1 MKEKDPPNVTHL
13 DTKRQEKAD
22 KKAKINLDLPAIRN
36 YVEIPNEGSKRPH
49 YIPRTLQ
56 SILEEFKIRFPE
68 MVCYTN
74 RLCHLIPHKDREN
87 WREIR
92 FIEEPAELEAE
103 INEQNLFVDF
113 KSREMAFNV
122 KFKPFF
128 IAVKNNSRYVKVISD
143 YPTWPILPG
152 QIILSP
158 SIEPAQTGAL
168 DAFIDFFNP
177 LTENDRLLMKA
188 LVVTVA
194 WSKGQGKRPMFVIA
208 GPHDADKTIQ
218 IGKSTFALMVQTLF
232 ESICDVRIEG
242 SNPGRFV
249 TDIMRNAHKRI
260 IRLDNARGVFDSAL
274 LEQFVTSPY
283 FQGHDHGNGNKQVEN
298 HTTFI
303 LTANDPNLTI
313 DLASRSVVIRL
324 DIPKP
329 DNVWLEDNVQSWIET
344 KRADVLADCAYILT
358 QPEIAD
364 KRPCATRFP
373 SWERTI
379 LHKMGHDI
387 GESIKVDQQRLQDR
401 SEEYEAFKEFVY
413 SKIISYKAYSPSNE
427 KTPYHE
433 EILSPERFNI
443 FISSQIMSEW
453 YFDFKGYKF
462 NTNKGSH
469 GKNIKKLCCAV
480 GMIAVEGKIRID
492 HAILRGYWWAE
503 FRPKDASYG
512 IIRKRNE
519 DAYASFM
526 PGKNLN
532 R

>member
-1 MKEKDPPNVTHL
+1 LKEKDTQNVTDL
-13 DTKRQEKAD
+13 GKKRQEKVD
-22 KKAKINLDLPAIRN
+22 KKAKEQPELPALRN
-36 YVEIPNEGSKRPH
+36 YIEIPNEGGRRPS
-49 YIPRTLQ
+49 YIPRTLA
-56 SILEEFKIRFPE
+56 SMLKEFGERFPD
-68 MVCYTN
+68 MVSYTN
-74 RLCHLIPHKDREN
+74 RLCHVIPHKDREN

-113 KSREMAFNV
+113 KSREMAFSV

-143 YPTWPILPG
+143 YPTWPIQPG
-152 QIILSP
+152 QMILSP
-158 SIEPAQTGAL
+158 PIEPAQTGAL

-177 LTENDRLLMKA
+177 LTDNDRLLMKA

-194 WSKGQGKRPMFVIA
+194 WSNGQGKRPMFVIA

-218 IGKSTFALMVQTLF
+218 IGKSTFAIMVQTLF
-232 ESICDVRIEG
+232 ESICDVRIEK
-242 SNPGRFV
+242 STPGRIV
-249 TDIMRNAHKRI
+249 TDIMANAHKRI

-274 LEQFVTSPY
+274 LEQYVTSPY
-283 FQGHDHGNGNKQVEN
+283 FQGHDHGKGNKQVEN

-303 LTANDPNLTI
+303 LTANDPNLTV

-324 DIPKP
+324 GIPEP
-329 DNVWLEDNVQSWIET
+329 GNVWLEDNVYSWIET

-358 QPEIAD
+358 QDQIAD
-364 KRPCATRFP
+364 NRLCATRFP

-379 LHKMGHDI
+379 LHKMGEDI
-387 GESIKVDQQRLQDR
+387 GDSIKIDQERLQDR
-401 SEEYEAFKEFVY
+401 SEEHEAFKEYVY
-413 SKIISYKAYSPSNE
+413 SNIISYKAYSPSNE
-427 KTPYHE
+427 NNPYHE
-433 EILSPERFNI
+433 DILSPERFNI
-443 FISSQIMSEW
+443 FISSHIMSQW

-462 NTNKGSH
+462 NTNKGAH
-469 GKNIKKLCCAV
+469 GKIIKKLCCAV

-492 HAILRGYWWAE
+492 HAILRGFWWSE
-503 FRPKDASYG
+503 LRPKDASYG
-512 IIRKRNE
+512 IIRKRNV

-526 PGKNLN
+526 PGKYLT

>member
-1 MKEKDPPNVTHL
+1 MKEKDGSNLTDL
-13 DTKRQEKAD
+13 NKKRQEKVD
-22 KKAKINLDLPAIRN
+22 KKTNTNDLAAIRN
-36 YVEIPNEGSKRPH
+36 YIEIPIEGTQKSSF
-49 YIPRTLQ
+49 IPRTLQ
-56 SILEEFKIRFPE
+56 SILGEFKQRFPD
-68 MVCYTN
+68 MVSYTN
-74 RLCHLIPHKDREN
+74 RLCHIIPHKEREN

-103 INEQNLFVDF
+103 INERNLFVDF
-113 KSREMAFNV
+113 KAKQMAYCV
-122 KFKPFF
+122 KFKPFY
-128 IAVKNNSRYVKVISD
+128 IAVKNNSKYVKVISD
-143 YPTWPILPG
+143 YPTWPIQPG

-158 SIEPAQTGAL
+158 PIAPAQTGAL

-194 WSKGQGKRPMFVIA
+194 WSRGQGKRPMFVIA

-218 IGKSTFALMVQTLF
+218 IGKSTFAIMVQTLF
-232 ESICDVRIEG
+232 ESICDVRIEK
-242 SNPGRFV
+242 STPGRIV
-249 TDIMRNAHKRI
+249 TDIMANAHKRI

-283 FQGHDHGNGNKQVEN
+283 FQGHDHGKGNKQVEN

-303 LTANDPNLTI
+303 LTANDPNLTV

-324 DIPKP
+324 GIPEAG
-329 DNVWLEDNVQSWIET
+329 NVWLEDNVYSWIET
-344 KRADVLADCAYILT
+344 KRADVLAECAYVLT
-358 QPEIAD
+358 QPEVAD
-364 KRPCATRFP
+364 SRPCATRFP
-373 SWERTI
+373 AWERTI

-387 GESIKVDQQRLQDR
+387 GESIKIDQARLQDR
-401 SEEYEAFKEFVY
+401 SEEHEAFKEFVY
-413 SKIISYKAYSPSNE
+413 SNIISYKAYSPSNE
-427 KTPYHE
+427 KNLYHE
-433 EILSPERFNI
+433 EILSPERFNV
-443 FISSQIMSEW
+443 FISSNIMSQW

-492 HAILRGYWWAE
+492 HAILRGFWWAE
-503 FRPKDASYG
+503 LRPKDASYG
-512 IIRKRNE
+512 IIRQRNQ

-526 PGKNLN
+526 PGKNLT